1 MIKKLQKFKE
11 FLFLFY
17 LMMVPVSLLNGQEC
31 KLTDLRYS
39 FRGTSMRLVFD
50 FDSPFKYEVKE
61 DWFEKKIVISFLNS
75 TFNDN
80 FKTKSIKFDNIVLK
94 EINFNKRNN
103 NELDA
108 VISANN
114 EFSTNIVKLDNPL
127 RLAVDVKIILNELSA
142 NEYFKRG
149 LKYENSNEYEKALQ
163 EYRKAISIEPG
174 HPESYFHAGIIRM
187 LIGEPQKALINFR
200 RVPKNTA
207 LGENAVRYIF
217 QILESEK
224 IENENN
230 EPTNRDDESKEDYV
244 SSEIAEV
251 IDEKFDLNPSSE
263 KEQANSNEIE
273 KNLFNVSDIDTLKAN
288 KEEKTN
294 AIIEKVN
301 FSNTGINLEEK
312 NIKNDAKFLLF
323 NWWYFYITGG
333 ILALAAGFLLARK
346 LFNRGKKGKCK
357 ESKYLEKVFKRS
369 VEKDIKLGRIPK
381 HYPSSSEDK
390 FREKLVDTYSKT
402 NKKSDII
409 KRRRHAK
416 IDLLE
421 EEILHRNDKIDKIL
435 TLKELTP
442 NLKNK
447 YKLNNNFFTIKD
459 KYIAVYKLNDLGWDN
474 AKIAK
479 ELHMEV
485 EEVGLSLNMRPE
497 NKEEINKRINFK
509 EINSLLNQNKDI
521 SEIARELNLSI
532 GEIELAV
539 NMKENNKIP
548 FAGVYK

>member
-1 MIKKLQKFKE
+1 MIKGLQKFKK
-11 FLFLFY
+11 FIFLFY
-17 LMMVPVSLLNGQEC
+17 LMVPVSLLNGQEC

-39 FRGTSMRLVFD
+39 FRGTSMRLAFE
-50 FDSPFKYEVKE
+50 FDSPFEYQIKE
-61 DWFEKKIVISFLNS
+61 DWFEKKIIISFLNS
-75 TFNDN
+75 TFDDN
-80 FKTKSIKFDNIVLK
+80 FKAKSVKFNNIVLK
-94 EINFNKRNN
+94 EINFNKKNN
-103 NELDA
+103 NDLDA
-108 VISANN
+108 VISASN
-114 EFSTNIVKLDNPL
+114 EFLTDIVKLDNPL
-127 RLAVDVKIILNELSA
+127 RLAVDVKIVLNGLSA
-142 NEYFKRG
+142 DEYFRRG
-149 LKYENSNEYEKALQ
+149 LKYENSSEYEKALQ

-200 RVPKNTA
+200 KVPKNSS

-230 EPTNRDDESKEDYV
+230 EPTNRDDENKEDYV
-244 SSEIAEV
+244 SSKIAEV
-251 IDEKFDLNPSSE
+251 VDEKFDLNPSDE
-263 KEQANSNEIE
+263 KEQTNSYEIE
-273 KNLFNVSDIDTLKAN
+273 KNLFDISDIDSLKIN
-288 KEEKTN
+288 KEEETSAIEEKFNFFN
-294 AIIEKVN
+294 A
-301 FSNTGINLEEK
+301 GINFEEK
-312 NIKNDAKFLLF
+312 NIENDDKILLF

-346 LFNRGKKGKCK
+346 VFSRDKKRKGK

-381 HYPSSSEDK
+381 HYPASGEDK

-402 NKKSDII
+402 NEKSDIM
-409 KRRRHAK
+409 KRRRHGK
-416 IDLLE
+416 VDLLE
-421 EEILHRNDKIDKIL
+421 KEILYRNNKIDNIL

-442 NLKNK
+442 NLENK

-459 KYIAVYKLNDLGWDN
+459 KYIAVYRLNDLGWDN
-474 AKIAK
+474 IKIAK

-485 EEVGLSLNMRPE
+485 EEVRLSLNMRPE
-497 NKEEINKRINFK
+497 NKKEINKKINFEEINR
-509 EINSLLNQNKDI
+509 LLNQNKDI

-539 NMKENNKIP
+539 NMKENKKIP

>member
-1 MIKKLQKFKE
+1 MIKKLQKFKK
-11 FLFLFY
+11 FIFLFY
-17 LMMVPVSLLNGQEC
+17 LMVPVSLLNGQEC

-50 FDSPFKYEVKE
+50 FDSPFKYQIKE

-75 TFNDN
+75 TFDDN
-80 FKTKSIKFDNIVLK
+80 FNTKSIRFDNIVLK

-108 VISANN
+108 VITANN
-114 EFSTNIVKLDNPL
+114 EFLTNIVKLNDPL
-127 RLAVDVKIILNELSA
+127 RLAVDVKIVLNELSA
-142 NEYFKRG
+142 DEYFRRG
-149 LKYENSNEYEKALQ
+149 LKYENSGEYEKALQ

-200 RVPKNTA
+200 KVPKNSS
-207 LGENAVRYIF
+207 LGKNAVRYIL
-217 QILESEK
+217 QILESEE
-224 IENENN
+224 IENEND

-251 IDEKFDLNPSSE
+251 IDEKFDLNPSDE
-263 KEQANSNEIE
+263 KEQTNSYQIE
-273 KNLFNVSDIDTLKAN
+273 NNLFNISDIDSLKTN
-288 KEEKTN
+288 KEGEIKAIKEKINFFN
-294 AIIEKVN
+294 A
-301 FSNTGINLEEK
+301 GINLEEE
-312 NIKNDAKFLLF
+312 NIKNESKVLLF
-323 NWWYFYITGG
+323 NWWYFYVTGG

-346 LFNRGKKGKCK
+346 LFNRDKKRKGKQ
-357 ESKYLEKVFKRS
+357 SKYLEKVFKRS

-381 HYPSSSEDK
+381 HYPAYNEDK

-402 NKKSDII
+402 NKKSNII
-409 KRRRHAK
+409 KGRRHGK

-421 EEILHRNDKIDKIL
+421 EEILHRNNKIDKIL

-442 NLKNK
+442 TLKNK
-447 YKLNNNFFTIKD
+447 NKLNNNFFTIKD

-474 AKIAK
+474 VKIAK

-485 EEVGLSLNMRPE
+485 EEVRLSLNMRPE
-497 NKEEINKRINFK
+497 NKKEINKRINLK
-509 EINSLLNQNKDI
+509 EINRLLNQNKDV

-539 NMKENNKIP
+539 NMKENKKVP
-548 FAGVYK
+548 LAGVYK

>member
-1 MIKKLQKFKE
+1 MI
-11 FLFLFY
+11 
-17 LMMVPVSLLNGQEC
+17 PVSLLNGQEC

-50 FDSPFKYEVKE
+50 FDSPFKYQIKE
-61 DWFEKKIVISFLNS
+61 DWFEKKIVISFSNS
-75 TFNDN
+75 TFDEN
-80 FKTKSIKFDNIVLK
+80 FKTKSIRFDNIVLK

-114 EFSTNIVKLDNPL
+114 EFLTNIVKLNDPL
-127 RLAVDVKIILNELSA
+127 RLAVDVKMVLNDLSA
-142 NEYFKRG
+142 NEYFRRG
-149 LKYENSNEYEKALQ
+149 LKYENSGEYEMALQ

-200 RVPKNTA
+200 KVPENSPIGK
-207 LGENAVRYIF
+207 NAVSYIF
-217 QILESEK
+217 QILESEQ
-224 IENENN
+224 IENEND
-230 EPTNRDDESKEDYV
+230 ESTNRDDESKEDYV

-251 IDEKFDLNPSSE
+251 IDEKFDLNPSDE
-263 KEQANSNEIE
+263 KEQTNNYEIE
-273 KNLFNVSDIDTLKAN
+273 ENLFNISGIDTLKTN
-288 KEEKTN
+288 KEEETN
-294 AIIEKVN
+294 AIIEKIN
-301 FSNTGINLEEK
+301 FFNAGINLEEE
-312 NIKNDAKFLLF
+312 NVKNDAKILWG
-323 NWWYFYITGG
+323 NWLYFYITGG
-333 ILALAAGFLLARK
+333 ILALVAGFLLARK
-346 LFNRGKKGKCK
+346 LFNRDKKRKGK
-357 ESKYLEKVFKRS
+357 ESKYLEKVFKKS

-381 HYPSSSEDK
+381 HYPASSEDK

-409 KRRRHAK
+409 KKGRHK
-416 IDLLE
+416 KVDLLE
-421 EEILHRNDKIDKIL
+421 EEILHRNNKIDKIL

-447 YKLNNNFFTIKD
+447 YKLDNNFFTIKD
-459 KYIAVYKLNDLGWDN
+459 KYIAVYKLNDLGWDDV
-474 AKIAK
+474 KIAK

-485 EEVGLSLNMRPE
+485 EEVRLSLNMRPE
-497 NKEEINKRINFK
+497 NKKEINKGINFK
-509 EINSLLNQNKDI
+509 EINRLLNQNKDI

-532 GEIELAV
+532 GEVELAV
-539 NMKENNKIP
+539 NMKENKKIP